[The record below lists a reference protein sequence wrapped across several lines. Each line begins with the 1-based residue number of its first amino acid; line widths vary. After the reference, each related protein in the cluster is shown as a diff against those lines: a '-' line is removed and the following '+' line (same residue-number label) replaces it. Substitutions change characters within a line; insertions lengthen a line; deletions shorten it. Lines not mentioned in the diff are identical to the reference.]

1 MTEAT
6 AMFPNSVNVPSET
19 VIKDKM
25 HRIER
30 FDQISRHLAETV
42 QATTKYSQI
51 VYHYKNGQVM
61 SSIIKINHQMLDVT
75 A

>member
-1 MTEAT
+1 MEAT
-6 AMFPNSVNVPSET
+6 TMFPNSANVPSES
-19 VIKDKM
+19 VIKDKL

-51 VYHYKNGQVM
+51 VYHYKNGEVM

>member
-1 MTEAT
+1 MEAT
-6 AMFPNSVNVPSET
+6 AMFPNSVNAPLET
-19 VIKDKM
+19 VIKDKL

-61 SSIIKINHQMLDVT
+61 SSILRINSQMLDVT